1 MIRAGLLRRS
11 RSRKVGGTH
20 GPLTLVPMI
29 DILTIIVVYLL
40 VHAADAEILS
50 NPRSVSMPMS
60 VSDLKPGESAVVTVS
75 RDAVYVNSDE
85 VVALSAIRAAP
96 EPVVGP
102 LRAALQRVH
111 QATAPDNTNRDMV
124 TVMAEKSLPYPVLRR
139 IVASCAAADYTKV
152 SFAVVEREQAYAG
165 LPPH

>member
-1 MIRAGLLRRS
+1 MPRS
-11 RSRKVGGTH
+11 RRTAQRLGDVGVGPETRRVGGRH
-20 GPLTLVPMI
+20 
-29 DILTIIVVYLL
+29 
-40 VHAADAEILS
+40 
-50 NPRSVSMPMS
+50 SV
-60 VSDLKPGESAVVTVS
+60 